1 MRDDK
6 HDLPTLIAG
15 RGGGRIRPG
24 RMIRYPEP
32 MNLANIHLALLQ
44 RVGLEIDKF
53 ATSDMPAEELAG

>member
-1 MRDDK
+1 
-6 HDLPTLIAG
+6 
-15 RGGGRIRPG
+15 
-24 RMIRYPEP
+24 MIRYPEP